1 MRQPSVGIARIVIR
15 PGGSSPEHPQ
25 SGLLI
30 LGVLANTSALLKP
43 GRVYEITDYDGEAL
57 TIKDLGESAIAST
70 SQYKAYENLGKAGH
84 IESWATRYFDIVR
97 KWGWWVV
104 GTLAEA
110 RGRIENGSLSEDF
123 VRAAEAAPE
132 IPERTG

>member
-1 MRQPSVGIARIVIR
+1 MIARIVIR
-15 PGGSSPEHPQ
+15 PGGSSNENPQ

-30 LGVLANTSALLKP
+30 LGVLANTSELLKP
-43 GRVYEITDYDGEAL
+43 AHVYEIAEVAGVL
-57 TIKDLGESAIAST
+57 TIKDLGVSAIAT
-70 SQYKAYENLGKAGH
+70 TAQYDHYDNLHKTGH
-84 IESWATRYFDIVR
+84 IESWSARYFDIFR

-110 RGRIENGSLSEDF
+110 RGIFAGDRSVDF
-123 VRAAEAAPE
+123 VATANAAPR